1 MRYYS
6 NCSVSK
12 IKLHQRSLN
21 NLIVSVS
28 VWDCCTTRNVWLKW
42 THDLTPTVAIK
53 IKCHYKLQLLSLNS
67 VASASTPDNICNS
80 MSLCLLCLCHS
91 FLFHTSV
98 QATGPFLH
106 IGALAAVTALSW
118 IVAGQVTR
126 AEKMSMCASVTQHS
140 SPFLPD
146 VTISHRSNTHIHRRS
161 CEWLTLCR
169 QEAKTSTQGVQ
180 DNEHS
185 SGLMW
190 CFPPRTFWIVCPWFQ
205 DSLWGSLALNVCSVL
220 TLTATGVCKA
230 DT

>member
-6 NCSVSK
+6 DYSVSK

-42 THDLTPTVAIK
+42 THDFTPTVVIK
-53 IKCHYKLQLLSLNS
+53 IKCQYKLQLLSLNS
-67 VASASTPDNICNS
+67 AASASTPDNICNS
-80 MSLCLLCLCHS
+80 MSLCLLCLCFSPPLLNRLLSLTFSVYIPPHS
-91 FLFHTSV
+91 SLFHTSV

-146 VTISHRSNTHIHRRS
+146 VTISHKSNTQTH
-161 CEWLTLCR
+161 TY
-169 QEAKTSTQGVQ
+169 TG
-180 DNEHS
+180 
-185 SGLMW
+185 GL
-190 CFPPRTFWIVCPWFQ
+190 VN
-205 DSLWGSLALNVCSVL
+205 D
-220 TLTATGVCKA
+220 
-230 DT
+230 